1 MRGVPE
7 QFGSVVAA
15 SAQWLLAAFPPCGGA
30 LASALAEV
38 QARQAC
44 LVAGWL
50 RYPTESDAD
59 LVVLVGPG
67 GSGRLDWAVGA
78 DLPRATAAEP
88 WRSWVDEVM
97 TSWAA
102 ALLAD
107 PVLAAHAA
115 AVIAEGTDSPRVPVD
130 LRRLIAPD
138 ADEVRAGALL
148 RHPDF
153 LEPVAALHRPSL
165 LERILPAAA
174 RPGP

>member
-1 MRGVPE
+1 MRVVPE

-15 SAQWLLAAFPPCGGA
+15 SARWLLAAFPPCGGA
-30 LASALAEV
+30 LADALVEV

-50 RYPTESDAD
+50 RYPTKADAD

-67 GSGRLDWAVGA
+67 GTARLDWAVGA

-102 ALLAD
+102 CLLAD
-107 PVLAAHAA
+107 PILAGSAA
-115 AVIAEGTDSPRVPVD
+115 ATIAGGIESIRLPVD
-130 LRRLIAPD
+130 LRRLVAPD
-138 ADEVRAGALL
+138 ADEVAAAALL
-148 RHPDF
+148 RHPDL

-165 LERILPAAA
+165 LERLLPAAA
-174 RPGP
+174 